1 MDFFVDVETPPLV
14 HSTNKQAKSDNFHE
28 EGEMRTQTVPVR
40 WVGGSAILFALL
52 LVFDPWVPA
61 GVAGTDP
68 TLGGS
73 GTVATG
79 SAGGAGAQGASSQL
93 VRCDE
98 SLGTMAVVEDQTAP
112 WYYTLSQHKLGS
124 TVPVLRMMIQQSNC
138 FVVVERGA
146 AMRNV
151 MQERDLS
158 QSGEMRQDSNF
169 GKGQLVAADYT
180 MSPSITFSQK
190 GTSGLGGLGGGLFG
204 RVAGALAGGIK
215 ANESSTTLL
224 LIDNRSGVQLA
235 AAEGS
240 AKNYDFSLFG
250 GIFGGA
256 GGGAAG
262 GYTDTPEGKI
272 LTAAFMDSYN
282 KLVHAARNYQAQTVK
297 GGLGTGGKLGVQG
310 GSTPASKEI
319 QNK

>member
-1 MDFFVDVETPPLV
+1 MRNNQFAVDWLGSSVMLFV
-14 HSTNKQAKSDNFHE
+14 
-28 EGEMRTQTVPVR
+28 
-40 WVGGSAILFALL
+40 IL
-52 LVFDPWVPA
+52 LVFGPWTPYA
-61 GVAGTDP
+61 GAGTDP
-68 TLGGS
+68 TMGGG

-79 SAGGAGAQGASSQL
+79 SAGGAESQGASSQL
-93 VRCDE
+93 EKCDE
-98 SLGTMAVVEDQTAP
+98 SLGTMAVVEDQSAN
-112 WYYTLSQHKLGS
+112 WYHTLSQYKLGS

-146 AMRNV
+146 AMRNM
-151 MQERDLS
+151 MQERNLS
-158 QSGEMRQDSNF
+158 ESGEMREGSSFQ
-169 GKGQLVAADYT
+169 KGQLVAADYT
-180 MSPSITFSQK
+180 MSPTITFSQK
-190 GTSGLGGLGGGLFG
+190 GTSGAGGALGGLFG
-204 RVAGALAGGIK
+204 GIGRAVGAVAGGLK

-250 GIFGGA
+250 GIFGGG

-282 KLVHAARNYQAQTVK
+282 KLVKATRNYKAQTVR
-297 GGLGTGGKLGVQG
+297 GGLGTGGRLGVQG
-310 GSTPASKEI
+310 GFTPASKEI
-319 QNK
+319 KN